1 MVRQIMSFVDNAD
14 TSTPFL
20 EGVLATAEQRD
31 AHIQLGV
38 LTAAP
43 MLIPA
48 FAPLATLYLP
58 EAILATDNELQ
69 ISQLRTL
76 LAGAAKRVDIWG
88 LHDSAGWL
96 SADIRDTWHLA
107 DLTLIGPRDTWLTPW
122 LRRRVA
128 ETLLVSS
135 GTPVVLM
142 PDTQPFP
149 RVRHAVLGWKPSAE
163 SCRVVHDLI
172 ALAEPGAQIDVATVG
187 PEPQILPGDEL
198 PGSGIEAYLKRH
210 GFSVAMHRFDDGG
223 ATSDQLQAFT
233 RERCAD
239 LLAIGGYAHSRARET
254 FLGGVTRSII
264 DDPFVPILLA
274 H

>member
-14 TSTPFL
+14 TSAPFL
-20 EGVLATAEQRD
+20 EGVLTSAEQRD

-43 MLIPA
+43 MLIPS

-69 ISQLRTL
+69 VSQLRTL
-76 LAGAAKRVDIWG
+76 LARSAKRVDIWG
-88 LHDSAGWL
+88 LHDSVGWL

-107 DLTLIGPRDTWLTPW
+107 DLTLIGPQDTWLTPW
-122 LRRRVA
+122 LRRRVT

-142 PDTQPFP
+142 PDTRPFP

-172 ALAEPGAQIDVATVG
+172 ALAEPGARIDVATVG

-233 RERCAD
+233 RERRAD

-254 FLGGVTRSII
+254 ILGGVTRSII
-264 DDPFVPILLA
+264 DDPFVPILMA